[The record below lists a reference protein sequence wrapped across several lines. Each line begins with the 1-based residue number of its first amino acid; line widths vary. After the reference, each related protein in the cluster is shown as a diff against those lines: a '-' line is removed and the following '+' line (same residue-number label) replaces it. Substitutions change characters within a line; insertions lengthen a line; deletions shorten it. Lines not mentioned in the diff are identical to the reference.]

1 VKPLA
6 SRKYL
11 SICNEN
17 DPVIP
22 YKGGKSF
29 VGTSFLSAESAIY
42 HIAKNQGYT
51 GSQLEIG
58 TSIGNPAVFEFSYL
72 TGNVTHIKGN
82 VKHSM
87 NKTQADYVKEFFS
100 DCKTSQ

>member
-1 VKPLA
+1 VTPLT

-17 DPVIP
+17 DPIIP

-29 VGTSFLSAESAIY
+29 VGASFLSAESATF

-51 GSQLEIG
+51 GSQLETG
-58 TSIGNPAVFEFSYL
+58 TTIGNPAVFEFSYL
-72 TGNVTHIKGN
+72 SGNVTHIKGN
-82 VKHSM
+82 AGHEM
-87 NKTQADYVKEFFS
+87 NKTQSVYVKEFLS
-100 DCKTSQ
+100 DCKISQ